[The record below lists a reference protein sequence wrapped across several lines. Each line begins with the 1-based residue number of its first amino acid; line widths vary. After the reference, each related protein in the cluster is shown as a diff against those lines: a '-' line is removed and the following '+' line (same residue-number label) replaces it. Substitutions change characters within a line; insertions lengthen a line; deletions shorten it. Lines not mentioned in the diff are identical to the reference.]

1 MNENFRLADMFLEV
15 NEEEKETWKIDNDN
29 VADWALD
36 KIKESRE
43 DYERFERVA
52 LEKIEQIKIALENKK
67 KQTENETSFFEAK
80 LREYVETVKTK
91 DTKTQKTY
99 ALPSGKLVLKKDK
112 EDFKL
117 DKEKV
122 LNYIKENKEE
132 YREFIKTKEDL
143 AWGDLKKNLIIDDGK
158 IVDKST
164 GEVLEIEG
172 LDIEI
177 KPGEFEIKF

>member
-1 MNENFRLADMFLEV
+1 
-15 NEEEKETWKIDNDN
+15 
-29 VADWALD
+29 
-36 KIKESRE
+36 
-43 DYERFERVA
+43 
-52 LEKIEQIKIALENKK
+52 
-67 KQTENETSFFEAK
+67 
-80 LREYVETVKTK
+80 
-91 DTKTQKTY
+91 
-99 ALPSGKLVLKKDK
+99 LPSGKLVLKKDK

-132 YREFIKTKEDL
+132 YKEFIKTKEYL
-143 AWGDLKKNLIIDDGK
+143 AWGDMKKNLIIDDGK